1 MRSLGLNCIL
11 DLSAG
16 YPKGQT
22 KLFSLLDWKSL
33 KKDHIHKGEK
43 ADVNLPVDVICDIK
57 QNAKCQKLGNALCIV
72 ETAEIKATRGTE
84 HRFGL
89 YLHRHILELL
99 IDDME
104 TLCDREVDKSEWDY
118 TIKIWGP
125 ILENF
130 FRGTALRLKW

>member
-57 QNAKCQKLGNALCIV
+57 QKAKCQKLGNALSIV
-72 ETAEIKATRGTE
+72 ETAEIKATEGR
-84 HRFGL
+84 
-89 YLHRHILELL
+89 
-99 IDDME
+99 
-104 TLCDREVDKSEWDY
+104 S
-118 TIKIWGP
+118 
-125 ILENF
+125 
-130 FRGTALRLKW
+130 TALDYISTAIS